1 MRQCNLFP
9 ETSNPMNDS
18 LKHVNELDNIFK
30 YCMSDSDEDHEHVK
44 KAIGYMRT
52 SEIDDNKELSG
63 WLW

>member
-1 MRQCNLFP
+1 
-9 ETSNPMNDS
+9 MNDS